1 MTRYGTIPTS
11 DDLPT
16 SSAPTTTFFS
26 RARAQTSAFASTLR
40 PWRELVDLSTF
51 SRPYTYGEAKA
62 RARRN
67 LLHFRSNY
75 ALITLIILFVGLIYH
90 PISMIV
96 FLVIFTLWLF
106 LYFGNEN
113 PVVVF
118 GREIDDRVVL
128 GFLFVITILGLVFT
142 SVGLNVLVCLVI
154 SALIVGVH
162 ASFRVPDDVY
172 LDERES
178 VQGVKLRTQL
188 VVFRLEFGTLVW
200 KIVGLFAEL
209 AIGYLVVIG
218 RCSNADQIFG

>member
-16 SSAPTTTFFS
+16 SSAPTTFFS
-26 RARAQTSAFASTLR
+26 RARAQTNAFASTLR
-40 PWRELVDLSTF
+40 PWRELLDLSAF
-51 SRPYTYGEAKA
+51 ARPSSYVDAKA

-67 LLHFRSNY
+67 LAHFRSNY

-96 FLVIFTLWLF
+96 FLLIFTLWLF

-113 PVVVF
+113 PIVVF

-128 GFLFVITILGLVFT
+128 GFLSLITILSLVFT

-154 SALIVGVH
+154 SAFIIGVH
-162 ASFRVPDDVY
+162 ASLRVSDDAY
-172 LDERES
+172 LDESEAA
-178 VQGVKLRTQL
+178 QG
-188 VVFRLEFGTLVW
+188 
-200 KIVGLFAEL
+200 GLFS
-209 AIGYLVVIG
+209 VVA
-218 RCSNADQIFG
+218 SHEFS

>member
-16 SSAPTTTFFS
+16 SSAPATSFFS
-26 RARAQTSAFASTLR
+26 RTRAQTSAFASTLR
-40 PWRELVDLSTF
+40 PWRELVDLTAF
-51 SRPYTYGEAKA
+51 SRPYSYGEAKA

-67 LLHFRSNY
+67 LAHFRSNY

-96 FLVIFTLWLF
+96 FLLIFALWLF

-118 GREIDDRVVL
+118 GREIDDRIVL
-128 GFLFVITILGLVFT
+128 GFLFLITILGLVFT
-142 SVGLNVLVCLVI
+142 SVGLNVLVSLVI
-154 SALIVGVH
+154 SALIVSVH
-162 ASFRVPDDVY
+162 ASLRVPDDVY

-178 VQGVKLRTQL
+178 SQG
-188 VVFRLEFGTLVW
+188 
-200 KIVGLFAEL
+200 GLFS
-209 AIGYLVVIG
+209 VV
-218 RCSNADQIFG
+218 SSHDFS

>member
-16 SSAPTTTFFS
+16 SSAPSSTFFS
-26 RARAQTSAFASTLR
+26 RARAQTNAFTSTLR
-40 PWRELVDLSTF
+40 PWRELVDLTTF
-51 SRPYTYGEAKA
+51 SRPYSYVDAKV

-67 LLHFRSNY
+67 LSHFRSNY

-96 FLVIFTLWLF
+96 FLLIFTLWLF

-113 PVVVF
+113 PIVIL

-128 GFLFVITILGLVFT
+128 GFLFLITILGLVFT

-154 SALIVGVH
+154 SALIIAVH
-162 ASFRVPDDVY
+162 ASLRVHDDVY
-172 LDERES
+172 LDDRES
-178 VQGVKLRTQL
+178 AQGGLHS
-188 VVFRLEFGTLVW
+188 VVSGHDF
-200 KIVGLFAEL
+200 
-209 AIGYLVVIG
+209 
-218 RCSNADQIFG
+218 S

>member
-16 SSAPTTTFFS
+16 SSAPSSTFFS

-40 PWRELVDLSTF
+40 PWRELVDLTTF
-51 SRPYTYGEAKA
+51 SRPYSYVDAKV

-67 LLHFRSNY
+67 LAHFRSNY

-96 FLVIFTLWLF
+96 FLLIFTLWLF

-113 PVVVF
+113 PIVVL
-118 GREIDDRVVL
+118 GREIDDRIVL
-128 GFLFVITILGLVFT
+128 GFLFLITILGLVFT

-154 SALIVGVH
+154 SALIIGVH
-162 ASFRVPDDVY
+162 ASFRVHDDVY

-178 VQGVKLRTQL
+178 AQGGLHS
-188 VVFRLEFGTLVW
+188 VVSGHDFP
-200 KIVGLFAEL
+200 
-209 AIGYLVVIG
+209 
-218 RCSNADQIFG
+218 